1 MWGSGFRDSKL
12 QRDILGALSKHL
24 LRVDPDPVL
33 PWNMMKKKKWCL
45 SSLRS
50 PQDHRGSRQ
59 GGPGVGPAEA
69 THLCRVMRLM

>member
-12 QRDILGALSKHL
+12 QRDILGALSKH
-24 LRVDPDPVL
+24 DPDPVL
-33 PWNMMKKKKWCL
+33 PWNIMKKKKWCL